1 MNLQNTKAM
10 LEKARKNRY
19 AIPHININNL
29 EWTKAALL
37 GAQAKKSPL
46 IIATSEGALKYMG
59 GLKTVYNLVTN
70 LIEFLEITVPVAL
83 HLDHGSFETC
93 KKALETGFTSVM
105 YDGSREEFSKNL
117 ELTREIVELA
127 NSKNATVEAE
137 VGQIGGEEDGIVGNG
152 EIADV
157 DQAYE
162 ISKTGITCLAAG
174 IGNIHGVYPSSWKSL
189 DFDVLDKIS
198 QKTQLPLVLH
208 GGSGLPKDQ
217 IQKAI
222 KLGIAK
228 INVNTEL
235 QQANAAAVTDFVVSG
250 KIKEGKN
257 FDPRKLLAPGTK
269 AIQELVEVKIVEFG
283 SENQA

>member
-10 LEKARKNRY
+10 LEKARKNKY

-70 LIEFLEITVPVAL
+70 LIEFLEISVPVAL

-137 VGQIGGEEDGIVGNG
+137 VGQIGGEEDGIIGNG

-198 QKTQLPLVLH
+198 KKTQLPLVLH

-269 AIQELVEVKIVEFG
+269 AIQELVEAKIVEFG

>member
-10 LEKARKNRY
+10 LEKARKNKY

-70 LIEFLEITVPVAL
+70 LIEFLEISVPVAL

-137 VGQIGGEEDGIVGNG
+137 VGQIGGEEDGIIGNG

-174 IGNIHGVYPSSWKSL
+174 IGNIHGVYPPSWKSL
-189 DFDVLDKIS
+189 DFDVLDQIS
-198 QKTQLPLVLH
+198 EKTQLPLVLH

-269 AIQELVEVKIVEFG
+269 AIQELVEAKIVEFG

>member
-10 LEKARKNRY
+10 LEKARKNKY

-117 ELTREIVELA
+117 DRTRQIVELA

-198 QKTQLPLVLH
+198 EKTQLPLVLH

-235 QQANAAAVTDFVVSG
+235 QQANAVAVTDFVASG

-269 AIQELVEVKIVEFG
+269 AIQELVEAKIVEFG

>member
-10 LEKARKNRY
+10 LEKARKNKY

-105 YDGSREEFSKNL
+105 YDGSREEFAKNL
-117 ELTREIVELA
+117 ELTRQIVELA

-162 ISKTGITCLAAG
+162 ISKIGITCLAAG

-198 QKTQLPLVLH
+198 EKTQLPLVLH

-269 AIQELVEVKIVEFG
+269 AIQELVEAKIVEFG

>member
-10 LEKARKNRY
+10 LEKARKNKY

-117 ELTREIVELA
+117 ELTRQIVELA

-137 VGQIGGEEDGIVGNG
+137 VGQIGGEEDGIIGNG

-174 IGNIHGVYPSSWKSL
+174 IGNIHGVYPPSWKSL
-189 DFDVLDKIS
+189 DFDVLDQIS
-198 QKTQLPLVLH
+198 EKTQLPLVLH

-269 AIQELVEVKIVEFG
+269 AIQELVEAKISEFG